1 MKIGYFVN
9 HFPFTDGVNGIPQY
23 HCGGAENAAYYIALE
38 MAKRGH
44 DITVYTTSPTSESSL
59 EEHDSMKVYRYGTN
73 LKIGTSNISWGQF
86 RAPVDQSFDL
96 VHTHFDLAP
105 GPLAGLRAAKNAHL
119 PLIVTYHG
127 DWVDTYGGLFRR
139 LGVTISNKFLVGKLL
154 DYASH
159 IISPSKMY
167 TEKSLFLRLY
177 RDKTVVIPNGI
188 NIQDFYVPDSKDC
201 YREKLGLPVDG
212 KIVLFFGF
220 LAPYK
225 GPDILLSALP
235 RILAAVPNTRLIF
248 AGRGIMRQ
256 DLENLSRK
264 LGLEKNVLFVDYVK
278 DELKSSYYK
287 SADVFVLP
295 SVMDTECFPLTILE
309 SMVCGTPVVAS
320 EIGGIPDAVI
330 NGRSGFLVPPG
341 DEESLATAI
350 VNILNDNEKRE
361 DMSVFGKKYVE
372 AYSWT
377 DIAEKTEDLYRM
389 ALI

>member
-1 MKIGYFVN
+1 VKIGYFVN
-9 HFPFTDGVNGIPQY
+9 HFPFTDGVSGIPQY

-44 DITVYTTSPTSESSL
+44 DITVYTTSPTSEFSL

-139 LGVTISNKFLVGKLL
+139 LGVTINNKFLVDKLL

-159 IISPSKMY
+159 IISPSKTY
-167 TEKSLFLRLY
+167 TERSQFLRLY
-177 RDKTVVIPNGI
+177 RDKTVVIPNGT
-188 NIQDFYVPDSKDC
+188 NIQDFWVPDSKDRC
-201 YREKLGLPVDG
+201 REELGLPVDG

-225 GPDILLSALP
+225 GPDILLRALP
-235 RILAAVPNTRLIF
+235 RILAAVPDTRLLF
-248 AGRGIMRQ
+248 AGRGTMRQ

-264 LGLEKNVLFVDYVK
+264 LGLEKNVLFADYVK

-295 SVMDTECFPLTILE
+295 SVMGTECFPLTILE
-309 SMVCGTPVVAS
+309 SMACGTPVVAS

-341 DEESLATAI
+341 DGESLATAI

-377 DIAEKTEDLYRM
+377 DIAKKTEDLYRM